1 MTVADFRPA
10 HTTASVTTQSGEHP
24 GWPFAE
30 MLSDERPEL
39 VLRVVAAE
47 SMSALRERNLRRALA
62 DLERIATRLRG
73 WDGSDGL
80 PLAADA
86 LVTAARLVVRLSR
99 DDELL
104 PHLVPLSTGGVQLEW
119 HVAGRSLEIEVDRR
133 GRPHF
138 LAVTAGGDVMLD
150 EEPAPGRIELGLG
163 KARHFLDDLASL
175 LRGAR

>member
-1 MTVADFRPA
+1 MTVTDFRPA
-10 HTTASVTTQSGEHP
+10 YTTASVTAQDGAPP
-24 GWPFAE
+24 GWPSAE

-39 VLRVVAAE
+39 VLRVVAPE
-47 SMSALRERNLRRALA
+47 SMPALRERNLRRALA
-62 DLERIATRLRG
+62 DLERIATRRRG

-86 LVTAARLVVRLSR
+86 LVTAARLVVHLSR

-119 HVAGRSLEIEVDRR
+119 HVAGYSLEIEVDRR

-138 LAVTAGGDVMLD
+138 LAVTASGDVMLD

-163 KARHFLDDLASL
+163 KARRFLDELAGL